1 MKRSLDDNSI
11 YLQLYVWYWCWT
23 EIQDG
28 RYRLVNS
35 LFVSHYLFESD
46 ERYRLLGAS
55 CLLCDI
61 HTLYLF
67 WILNCYLINSN
78 TCLILDIPGID
89 KFKDV

>member
-1 MKRSLDDNSI
+1 MITQFI
-11 YLQLYVWYWCWT
+11 YNYTCDIGAELKSKMAATVLWY
-23 EIQDG
+23 
-28 RYRLVNS
+28 S
-35 LFVSHYLFESD
+35 LFVSHYLFKSD